1 MDNKNGIMFSNW
13 CWKDGA
19 PKPKS
24 NRFFEGRSSMDNKEV
39 IRFSNWWLG
48 KANNESW
55 WQNKSSIF
63 LNFLQENP
71 LFGNISVAVIDENYN
86 IKSIGISLVP
96 FSNSKKVVGIINN
109 PTLK

>member
-1 MDNKNGIMFSNW
+1 
-13 CWKDGA
+13 
-19 PKPKS
+19 
-24 NRFFEGRSSMDNKEV
+24 MDNKEV

-55 WQNKSSIF
+55 WQNKSHMF
-63 LNFLQENP
+63 LNYFQENP
-71 LFGNISVAVIDENYN
+71 LIGNISVAVIDENYN
-86 IKSIGISLVP
+86 IKNIGLSLVP